1 MKTCLI
7 FIFTHGPT
15 TQQLSPLVFD
25 QSHWPFA
32 SQLQRGALTT
42 LFGSF
47 AHLIALHLDAF
58 GVYIT
63 FDLSVVYSSANRNR
77 FFFGLSCFVHLSPSH
92 SGGME
97 QPSLKLFS
105 IDVRVPTSMPS
116 WKMLFLSTN
125 QLDTYV
131 VALTRH
137 TRRPCTRTPPSPFL
151 LSSRSQRIASSR
163 ELRRMRHHERSY
175 RQHRPA
181 PVCVACL
188 CRPWTSNWIRRD
200 SPMLERSSVRML

>member
-1 MKTCLI
+1 MYRIEAVFCFLRSGFFQLDFRMKTCLI

-42 LFGSF
+42 LFGSL
-47 AHLIALHLDAF
+47 AHLIALHFDAF

-97 QPSLKLFS
+97 QPVGHLCSGFDQAHAPSLHS
-105 IDVRVPTSMPS
+105 
-116 WKMLFLSTN
+116 
-125 QLDTYV
+125 
-131 VALTRH
+131 H
-137 TRRPCTRTPPSPFL
+137 TTFAVFAFQPKPKNCFEQRTAP
-151 LSSRSQRIASSR
+151 
-163 ELRRMRHHERSY
+163 HET
-175 RQHRPA
+175 P
-181 PVCVACL
+181 
-188 CRPWTSNWIRRD
+188 
-200 SPMLERSSVRML
+200 